1 MTTLLDSESPYIGL
15 AIPSETVRIIV
26 PQLLGAGRVDRATL
40 GISVAKRSV
49 VAGGREVAGLEVV
62 RLLRQRGQAL
72 KAGDIIVSVAG
83 LPVPDPPALFALLG
97 RDRIGRV
104 DARGRPS
111 RRPARVGDGDAL
123 APGALTAMKHIYVAL
138 AVWLACAGAAA
149 AQHED
154 ERYVP
159 ETDPAVLAKL
169 DQWQDIKFGL
179 LMHWGPYSQWGVVE
193 SWSICAED
201 EGWCARSLDDYV
213 EYKRRYE
220 GLQKT
225 FNPVAF
231 DPAKW
236 ASAARDA
243 GMKYVVFTTK
253 HHDGFSMFDTKYTD
267 YKVTSPATPF
277 HANPK
282 ANIAKAIFEAFRAEG
297 FLVGA
302 YFSKPDWHSE
312 HYWWPN
318 FATPDR
324 NVNYDP
330 ERYPERWNAFVEF
343 THNQVM
349 ELMTG
354 YGRMDILWL
363 DGGWVKKRSK
373 DEIERMYAER
383 LGESPSGFIK
393 SRVVNQDPRMDELV
407 AKARQKQPGLI
418 VVDRAVYGKNQN
430 YLTPENRVPEK
441 PLPYPW
447 ESCIISGG
455 GWSFT
460 PNAKYMSGREGV
472 HLLVDIVAKGGNLL
486 LNVAPGPDGT
496 WQQGA
501 YDLLAEMGT
510 WLKVNGEAIYG
521 SRPAA
526 PYIDGRLR
534 LTRGKDGSRYFV
546 YLADEK
552 EPGIPAKILVSAG
565 RPADGARVTLLG
577 ASEALSWKAEG
588 DGFVV
593 TVPESLRARAPG
605 GYAWTVK
612 VSRMR

>member
-1 MTTLLDSESPYIGL
+1 MS
-15 AIPSETVRIIV
+15 
-26 PQLLGAGRVDRATL
+26 
-40 GISVAKRSV
+40 
-49 VAGGREVAGLEVV
+49 
-62 RLLRQRGQAL
+62 RLL
-72 KAGDIIVSVAG
+72 
-83 LPVPDPPALFALLG
+83 
-97 RDRIGRV
+97 
-104 DARGRPS
+104 
-111 RRPARVGDGDAL
+111 
-123 APGALTAMKHIYVAL
+123 VAL
-138 AVWLACAGAAA
+138 ALSLACAGAAS

-159 ETDPAVLAKL
+159 ETDPLVLAKL
-169 DQWQDIKFGL
+169 EHWQDLKFGL
-179 LMHWGPYSQWGVVE
+179 LMHWGPYSQWGIVE

-201 EGWCARSLDDYV
+201 EGWCRRSLEDYI

-231 DPAKW
+231 DPVKW
-236 ASAARDA
+236 AGAARDA

-253 HHDGFSMFDTKYTD
+253 HHDGFSMFDTAYTD

-282 ANIAKAIFEAFRAEG
+282 ANIAKEIFDAFRAEG

-330 ERYPERWNAFVEF
+330 DRYPERWNRFVEF

-354 YGRMDILWL
+354 YGRVDILWL

-373 DEIERMYAER
+373 DEIARMYAER

-407 AKARQKQPGLI
+407 AKAREKQPGLI

-501 YDLLAEMGT
+501 YGLLAEIGA

-526 PYIDGRLR
+526 PHIDGQLR
-534 LTRGKDGSRYFV
+534 LTRGKDGSAYFV
-546 YLADEK
+546 YLAGEK
-552 EPGIPAKILVSAG
+552 EPRIPGEIRVSSG

-577 ASEALSWKAEG
+577 ASEALAWRAEG
-588 DGFVV
+588 NGFVV
-593 TVPESLRARAPG
+593 TVPERVRAAAPA
-605 GYAWTVK
+605 GYAWTIK
-612 VSRMR
+612 VSRMQ